1 MNNIILAIPLYNII
15 IGNEIL
21 VYHLFTVCLAL
32 VLHGALGIA
41 YPYGNSNILPF
52 EKRYFSGGANSV
64 RGWSVRS
71 LGPGGYQ
78 GADGRINF
86 INQTGDMRLDLNA
99 EWRTYLFWKFNGAL
113 FIDAGNIWTLRE
125 YKDQPGG
132 QFKFSTF
139 LSQIAASY
147 GLGLRLNFDY
157 FILIR
162 PIIDKG
168 MERAE
173 SGSRGGKAAKHRKG
187 SLEATFGTNESEKDK
202 EKDMEQEEDKDKDV
216 ESMFAEFWSA
226 YPRKDAKKSA
236 RKVFLRIVND
246 ADDPDDLL
254 AQILDAITLAKRS
267 YQWQK
272 DDGQFI
278 PLPATWLNQ
287 ERWEDSGVS
296 ETLEE
301 PTDEDRTQKLTN
313 FADTLLDE
321 RN

>member
-1 MNNIILAIPLYNII
+1 MKEPTS
-15 IGNEIL
+15 
-21 VYHLFTVCLAL
+21 FTFHRSYAELIWRIKDPVKEGRFIETLT
-32 VLHGALGIA
+32 
-41 YPYGNSNILPF
+41 
-52 EKRYFSGGANSV
+52 RYAFQHVTPSEDD
-64 RGWSVRS
+64 
-71 LGPGGYQ
+71 P
-78 GADGRINF
+78 NF
-86 INQTGDMRLDLNA
+86 N
-99 EWRTYLFWKFNGAL
+99 
-113 FIDAGNIWTLRE
+113 
-125 YKDQPGG
+125 
-132 QFKFSTF
+132 
-139 LSQIAASY
+139 
-147 GLGLRLNFDY
+147 Y

-202 EKDMEQEEDKDKDV
+202 EKDKEQEEDKDKDV

-236 RKVFLRIVND
+236 RKVFLRILSD
-246 ADDPDDLL
+246 TDDPRALL
-254 AQILDAITLAKRS
+254 AKILDAIALAKQS
-267 YQWQK
+267 HQWQK
-272 DDGQFI
+272 DNGDFI

-301 PTDEDRTQKLTN
+301 PTDEDRNQKLTN

-321 RN
+321 RS